1 MIPLSCAQ
9 LAQVTGGELLLPDA
23 TDGEVTVDAV
33 ATDSRTVPHGRP
45 VFVALRGETADGH
58 DYVPDAVTA
67 GAVAVLV
74 ERAPEQRQVPA
85 IVVDDTWQALRLLGS
100 HVRTQVAPTAVAI
113 TGSVGKTTVKD
124 LTAAAVGAGRRTHAA
139 RGSFNNELGVP
150 LTLCGL
156 ESDTQVLVAE
166 IGARHVGDI
175 ADLAP
180 LVAPD
185 VAVVTAV
192 AAVHLEVFG
201 SIDAV
206 AQAKGELVEALGD
219 DGVAVLALDDPWVAA
234 MAARAPATITVATD
248 LTEADVHAREVRLD
262 SFARPSAI
270 AVTPWGEV
278 ELSLP
283 VAGRHQIANALFALA
298 VAGHLGVDLTAAAT
312 ALAST
317 TVSPWRGAVDVVDG
331 VTVLNDAYNANPTS
345 VVAALETLVAI
356 ERRGRTIAVLGE
368 MAEIGPDAASE
379 HERIGRVCVDLGVDV
394 LVGVGEAAADT
405 IAGAASGDVEVV
417 AVADAAEASRAVRGL
432 VTPGDVVLVK
442 ASRVAGLERVVAD
455 LEVRP

>member
-1 MIPLSCAQ
+1 MACTQ
-9 LAQVTGGELLLPDA
+9 LAQVTGGELLWPEPAAD
-23 TDGEVTVDAV
+23 EVTVDAV
-33 ATDSRTVPHGRP
+33 ATDSRTVPAGSP
-45 VFVALRGETADGH
+45 LFIALRGDTADGH
-58 DYVPDAVTA
+58 DHVPDAVAA

-74 ERAPEQRQVPA
+74 ERAPPPATVPA
-85 IVVDDTWQALRLLGS
+85 VVVDDTWQALRALGR
-100 HVRTQVAPTAVAI
+100 HVRDEVDPTAVAI

-139 RGSFNNELGVP
+139 RGSYNNELGVP

-156 ESDTQVLVAE
+156 VPETQVLVAE

-201 SIDAV
+201 TIEAI
-206 AQAKGELVEALGD
+206 ARAKGELVESLGH

-234 MAARAPATITVATD
+234 MAANAPSTITVATD
-248 LTEADVHAREVRLD
+248 LAEADVHAREVRLD
-262 SFARPSAI
+262 RLARPSAT

-283 VAGRHQIANALFALA
+283 VAGRHQITNALFALA
-298 VAGHLGVDLTAAAT
+298 VAGHLGVDLDAAAT
-312 ALAST
+312 AMAGT
-317 TVSPWRGAVDVVDG
+317 TVSPWRGEVKVVDG

-345 VVAALETLVAI
+345 VVAALQTLVAI
-356 ERRGRTIAVLGE
+356 ERTGRTIAVLGE
-368 MAEIGPDAASE
+368 MAEIGPNAASE
-379 HERIGRVCVDLGVDV
+379 HERIGRACADLGVDV
-394 LVGVGEAAADT
+394 LVGVGQAASDT
-405 IAGAASGDVEVV
+405 INGAASGDVEVV
-417 AVADAAEASRAVRGL
+417 AAADAAEASRAVRTL
-432 VTPGDVVLVK
+432 AAPGDVVLVK
-442 ASRVAGLERVVAD
+442 ASRVAGLERVAEQF
-455 LEVRP
+455 EVPS